1 MNRAISQYKSVNV
14 ESSLDAASPYQI
26 TKMLY
31 SGCLN
36 FLKQAEMAIDNK
48 DFVRKAH
55 NIAKAEAIIATLAGS
70 LKSEENPEVSENL
83 ARLYEF
89 CLNELIDASLEM
101 DSGKVGSVRQII
113 TELKSAW
120 ESIPMEAIKEA
131 EYMRQT
137 RGDNQG

>member
-48 DFVRKAH
+48 DFERKSH

-70 LKSEENPEVSENL
+70 LKSDENPEVSDNL
-83 ARLYEF
+83 SRLYEF
-89 CLNELIDASLEM
+89 CLNELVDASLEM
-101 DSGKVGSVRQII
+101 NSGKVSSVRQIMG
-113 TELKSAW
+113 ELKAAW
-120 ESIPMEAIKEA
+120 EAIPEEAVREA
-131 EYMRQT
+131 EYIRNN
-137 RGDNQG
+137 RDKK